1 MLDCVIVVVYL
12 FQPIVVLKIYTF
24 LSEKYMFDFHMFVF
38 YLGTYFL
45 EVIEDYWR
53 VRVYFFLHES

>member
-45 EVIEDYWR
+45 EVIEDY
-53 VRVYFFLHES
+53 